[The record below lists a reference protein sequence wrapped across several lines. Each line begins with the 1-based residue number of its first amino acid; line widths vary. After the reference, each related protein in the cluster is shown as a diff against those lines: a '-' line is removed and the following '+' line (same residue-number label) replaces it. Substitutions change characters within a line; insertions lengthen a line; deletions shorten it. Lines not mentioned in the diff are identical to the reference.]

1 MMNPTYPTEKANPSE
16 YEISKLFDQLGMK
29 KVKIGDIV
37 EIETSKGL
45 AYAIYTH
52 RHAKPPTFGA
62 LLRIFDQVYPRRP
75 SNLEDLAT
83 KPIRFSTFFPL
94 QAAVNKAMVRIV
106 ANVAVP
112 KQLSFFPI
120 FRSGTPDLTTKKVQT
135 WWLWDGEK
143 EWRIGN
149 LSPEQRSLSF
159 RSIWTP
165 KFLVERIE
173 EGWRPET
180 DFR

>member
-1 MMNPTYPTEKANPSE
+1 
-16 YEISKLFDQLGMK
+16 MK

-37 EIETSKGL
+37 EIETSQGF

-62 LLRIFDQVYPRRP
+62 LLRIFDRLYPGRRT
-75 SNLEDLAT
+75 NLEDLPT
-83 KPIRFSTFFPL
+83 TPIRFSTFFPL
-94 QAAVNKAMVRIV
+94 QAAVNNKMVRIV
-106 ANVAVP
+106 ANVPVP
-112 KQLSFFPI
+112 KQLSSFPI
-120 FRSGTPDLTTKKVQT
+120 FRSGTPDPTTRKVQT

-149 LSPEQRSLSF
+149 LSPEQRSLPV

-165 KFLVERIE
+165 KFLVGRIE

-180 DFR
+180 DPR